1 MRHPLE
7 GHEEDYDVAAVG
19 NSNTNASVKVIE
31 VVTTAEATVDAFY
44 NEWRGTDG
52 ELRPHY
58 EGLTRTIE
66 SAGFEDLSHRLVD
79 ARRQVDLDSVTFY
92 LDPGSY
98 RNMPTD
104 FLPRVIPLAH
114 WETIAAGV
122 EQRLRC
128 INLFLGE
135 LYSGQQDV
143 VPDDVIYSSQHFYPE
158 AQGFRPPKDVFVHIY
173 GIDLVH
179 LGDGRYVVL
188 EDNLRIPSG
197 ISYQLKSVQLSSELF
212 PEFARD
218 YDIIPF
224 DIRDAYLG
232 MLRSLS
238 DNPDPVC
245 VLLTDG
251 KYGSAFFE
259 HRYLSELLDIPLVEG
274 PDLYVGPDGYVYART
289 LDADVRVDVIYRR
302 VEDLDLFV
310 PGLGE
315 AYLDGKVVLVNGI
328 GTGAADD
335 KLVFL
340 WVPEMIERYLG
351 QTAILEQ
358 AKSYNPADVD
368 GRKFVLENLDSLVIK
383 TRQGYGG
390 LGVFVM
396 PDLGEGYK
404 ARVANNIL
412 QNPMAFIAQ
421 ETLDFSQHMVFN
433 EQTRS
438 LEPHHVDLRVFAVQS
453 GDGTVSVFPG
463 GLTRVAQAGSR
474 ITNNSSGGLCKPTWV
489 VR

>member
-1 MRHPLE
+1 M
-7 GHEEDYDVAAVG
+7 VAV
-19 NSNTNASVKVIE
+19 ASSK
-31 VVTTAEATVDAFY
+31 AARFY
-44 NEWRGTDG
+44 SEWQSADG
-52 ELRPHY
+52 QVRPHY
-58 EGLTRTIE
+58 AALSEATK
-66 SAGFEDLSHRLVD
+66 AVGFDQLGARWSD
-79 ARRQVDLDSVTFY
+79 ARRRVERDAVTFY
-92 LDPGSY
+92 LDPGNY
-98 RNMPTD
+98 RSMPTD
-104 FLPRVIPLAH
+104 FLPRVIPLQH

-122 EQRLRC
+122 SQRLRA
-128 INLFLGE
+128 INHFLAN
-135 LYSGQQDV
+135 LYNEGQDV
-143 VPDDVIYSSQHFYPE
+143 VPDDVIYTSQYFYPE
-158 AQGFRPPKDVFVHIY
+158 MQGFRPPRDLFVHIY

-197 ISYQLKSVQLSSELF
+197 ISYQLKSLAMAKELF
-212 PEFARD
+212 PEFAEQ
-218 YDIIPF
+218 YDILPYE
-224 DIRDAYLG
+224 IREAYLG
-232 MLRSLS
+232 VFRSLT

-259 HRYLSELLDIPLVEG
+259 HRYLSELLGIPLVEG
-274 PDLYVGPDGYVYART
+274 PDLYVGHDGRVYVRT
-289 LDADVRVDVIYRR
+289 LDQDVPVDVIYRR

-310 PGLGE
+310 PGLRE

-340 WVPEMIERYLG
+340 WVPEMINRYLG
-351 QTAILEQ
+351 ESPLLEQ
-358 AKSYNPADVD
+358 ARSYNLADIES
-368 GRKFVLENLDSLVIK
+368 RRFTLENLANLVIK

-404 ARVANNIL
+404 SRVASNIL
-412 QNPMAFIAQ
+412 QNPLMFIAQ
-421 ETLDFSQHMVFN
+421 DTLDFPQHMVFN
-433 EQTRS
+433 DETRR
-438 LEPHHVDLRVFAVQS
+438 LEPHHIDLRVFAVQS
-453 GDGTVSVFPG
+453 GDGNVSVFPG
-463 GLTRVAQAGSR
+463 GLTRVAQSGSR

>member
-1 MRHPLE
+1 M
-7 GHEEDYDVAAVG
+7 
-19 NSNTNASVKVIE
+19 
-31 VVTTAEATVDAFY
+31 
-44 NEWRGTDG
+44 
-52 ELRPHY
+52 
-58 EGLTRTIE
+58 
-66 SAGFEDLSHRLVD
+66 
-79 ARRQVDLDSVTFY
+79 
-92 LDPGSY
+92 
-98 RNMPTD
+98 
-104 FLPRVIPLAH
+104 
-114 WETIAAGV
+114 
-122 EQRLRC
+122 
-128 INLFLGE
+128 
-135 LYSGQQDV
+135 
-143 VPDDVIYSSQHFYPE
+143 
-158 AQGFRPPKDVFVHIY
+158 
-173 GIDLVH
+173 
-179 LGDGRYVVL
+179 
-188 EDNLRIPSG
+188 
-197 ISYQLKSVQLSSELF
+197 
-212 PEFARD
+212 
-218 YDIIPF
+218 
-224 DIRDAYLG
+224 
-232 MLRSLS
+232 
-238 DNPDPVC
+238 

-251 KYGSAFFE
+251 KYGAAFFE
-259 HRYLSELLDIPLVEG
+259 HRYLSEELDIPLVEG
-274 PDLYVGPDGYVYART
+274 PDLYVGPDGFVYART
-289 LDADVRVDVIYRR
+289 LDQDARVDVIYRR

-340 WVPEMIERYLG
+340 WVPQMIERYLG
-351 QTAILEQ
+351 QTPILEQ
-358 AKSYNPADVD
+358 ATSYNPADP
-368 GRKFVLENLDSLVIK
+368 GSRRFMLENLESLVIK

-412 QNPMAFIAQ
+412 QNPLAFIAQ

-433 EQTRS
+433 EQTRA

>member
-1 MRHPLE
+1 M
-7 GHEEDYDVAAVG
+7 
-19 NSNTNASVKVIE
+19 
-31 VVTTAEATVDAFY
+31 VTTTLPKSVQFYSEWQDPDGRIREHYAGLATSAEALGF
-44 NEWRGTDG
+44 
-52 ELRPHY
+52 
-58 EGLTRTIE
+58 
-66 SAGFEDLSHRLVD
+66 SALAQRWSS
-79 ARRQVDLDSVTFY
+79 ARRQVELDAVTFY

-98 RNMPTD
+98 RPMPTD
-104 FLPRVIPLAH
+104 FLPRVIPVAH

-122 EQRLRC
+122 SQRLRA
-128 INLFLGE
+128 INRFLVD
-135 LYSGQQDV
+135 LYNDGQDV
-143 VPDDVIYSSQHFYPE
+143 VPDEVIYTSQYFYPE
-158 AQGFRPPKDVFVHIY
+158 VQGFRPPKDVFVHIY

-179 LGDGRYVVL
+179 MGDGRYVVL

-197 ISYQLKSVQLSSELF
+197 ISYQLKSVGMAASLF
-212 PEFARD
+212 PEFSEG
-218 YDIIPF
+218 YDILPY
-224 DIRDAYLG
+224 DIRDAYLS
-232 MLRSLS
+232 MFRSLT
-238 DNPDPVC
+238 DNPEPVC

-259 HRYLSELLDIPLVEG
+259 HRYLSDLLGIPLVEG
-274 PDLYVGPDGYVYART
+274 PDLYVGLDGKVYVRT
-289 LDADVRVDVIYRR
+289 LDQDVQVDVIYRR

-310 PGLGE
+310 PGLRE
-315 AYLDGKVVLVNGI
+315 AYLDGKVALVNGI

-340 WVPEMIERYLG
+340 WAPQMIERYLG
-351 QTAILEQ
+351 ETPVLEQ
-358 AKSYNPADVD
+358 ARSYNLADMD
-368 GRKFVLENLDSLVIK
+368 SRRFALENLDHLVIK

-412 QNPMAFIAQ
+412 QNPLMFIAQ

-433 EQTRS
+433 EHTGS
-438 LEPHHVDLRVFAVQS
+438 LEPHHIDLRVFAVQS
-453 GDGTVSVFPG
+453 GDGSVSVFPG
-463 GLTRVAQAGSR
+463 GLTRVAQSGSR

>member
-1 MRHPLE
+1 MLIDKANATKRIAGL
-7 GHEEDYDVAAVG
+7 VTVSAASAV
-19 NSNTNASVKVIE
+19 E
-31 VVTTAEATVDAFY
+31 FY
-44 NEWRGTDG
+44 NEWRGAEG
-52 ELRPHY
+52 GLRPHY
-58 EGLTRTIE
+58 QNLASAVE
-66 SAGFEDLSHRLVD
+66 SAGFDNLA
-79 ARRQVDLDSVTFY
+79 ARFAEAGKQVDLDSVTFY
-92 LDPGSY
+92 LDPGKY

-104 FLPRVIPLAH
+104 FVPRVIPLEH

-122 EQRLRC
+122 EQRIRS
-128 INLFLGE
+128 INRFLVD
-135 LYSGQQDV
+135 LYAGQQDI

-158 AQGFRPPKDVFVHIY
+158 VQGFRPPRDVFVHIY

-197 ISYQLKSVQLSSELF
+197 ISYQLKSRQMVDEMF
-212 PEFARD
+212 PEFARE
-218 YDIIPF
+218 YDILPY
-224 DIRDAYLG
+224 DIRDAY
-232 MLRSLS
+232 MNMFRSLVGA
-238 DNPDPVC
+238 PPVPGPGDGASC
-245 VLLTDG
+245 GNTEPFVVLLTDG
-251 KYGSAFFE
+251 KYGAAFFE
-259 HRYLSELLDIPLVEG
+259 HRYLSEELDIPLVEG
-274 PDLYVGPDGYVYART
+274 PDLYVGPDGFVYART
-289 LDADVRVDVIYRR
+289 LDQDVKVDVIYRR

-310 PGLGE
+310 TGLGE
-315 AYLDGKVVLVNGI
+315 AYLDGKVALVNGI

-340 WVPEMIERYLG
+340 WVPDMIQCYLG
-351 QTAILEQ
+351 ETPILEQ
-358 AKSYNPADVD
+358 ATSYNPADPD
-368 GRKFVLENLDSLVIK
+368 SRRFMLENLESLVIK

-412 QNPMAFIAQ
+412 QNPLAFIAQ

-433 EQTRS
+433 EQTRT

>member
-1 MRHPLE
+1 MVLSREPSAQTIKFYSEWQDADGVRQHYAPLSAALDALGPE
-7 GHEEDYDVAAVG
+7 GM
-19 NSNTNASVKVIE
+19 
-31 VVTTAEATVDAFY
+31 
-44 NEWRGTDG
+44 G
-52 ELRPHY
+52 ERW
-58 EGLTRTIE
+58 
-66 SAGFEDLSHRLVD
+66 SD
-79 ARRQVDLDSVTFY
+79 ARRQVGLDAVTFY

-98 RNMPTD
+98 RLMPTD

-122 EQRLRC
+122 AQRLRA
-128 INLFLGE
+128 INRFLSD
-135 LYSGQQDV
+135 LYNGTQDV
-143 VPDDVIYSSQHFYPE
+143 VPDDVIYTSQYFHPE
-158 AQGFRPPKDVFVHIY
+158 AQGFRPPQDLFVQIY

-197 ISYQLKSVQLSSELF
+197 ISYQIKSVAITSELF
-212 PEFARD
+212 PEFTRD
-218 YDIIPF
+218 YDILSY

-232 MLRSLS
+232 MFRSLT
-238 DNPDPVC
+238 DNPNPMV

-259 HRYLSELLDIPLVEG
+259 HRYLSDLLGIPLVEG
-274 PDLYVGPDGYVYART
+274 TDLYVGYDGRVYLRT
-289 LDADVRVDVIYRR
+289 LDEDIAVDVIYRR

-310 PGLGE
+310 PGLRE
-315 AYLDGKVVLVNGI
+315 AYFDGKVALVNAI

-340 WVPEMIERYLG
+340 WVPHMIERYMGEAPL
-351 QTAILEQ
+351 LEQ
-358 AKSYNPADVD
+358 AESYNMGDTDSRRFA
-368 GRKFVLENLDSLVIK
+368 LENLQRLVIK

-396 PDLGEGYK
+396 PDMGDSYK
-404 ARVANNIL
+404 ARITNNIL
-412 QNPMAFIAQ
+412 QNPLMYIAQ

-433 EQTRS
+433 EQTTS
-438 LEPHHVDLRVFAVQS
+438 LDPHHVDLRVFAVQS

-463 GLTRVAQAGSR
+463 GLTRVAQSGSR

>member
-1 MRHPLE
+1 MPSLSISTL
-7 GHEEDYDVAAVG
+7 AATG
-19 NSNTNASVKVIE
+19 PCPPTSC
-31 VVTTAEATVDAFY
+31 
-44 NEWRGTDG
+44 
-52 ELRPHY
+52 
-58 EGLTRTIE
+58 
-66 SAGFEDLSHRLVD
+66 
-79 ARRQVDLDSVTFY
+79 
-92 LDPGSY
+92 PG
-98 RNMPTD
+98 
-104 FLPRVIPLAH
+104 VIPLEH

-122 EQRLRC
+122 SQRIRA
-128 INLFLGE
+128 INRFLAD
-135 LYSGQQDV
+135 LYNDEQDV
-143 VPDDVIYSSQHFYPE
+143 VPDEVIYTSQYFYPE

-197 ISYQLKSVQLSSELF
+197 ISYQLKSVAMAAEFF
-212 PEFARD
+212 PEFSEG
-218 YDIIPF
+218 YDILPY
-224 DIRDAYLG
+224 DIRDAY
-232 MLRSLS
+232 MSMFHSLT

-259 HRYLSELLDIPLVEG
+259 HRYLSDLLGIPLVEG
-274 PDLYVGPDGYVYART
+274 PDLYVGHDGRVYART
-289 LDADVRVDVIYRR
+289 LDQDVPVDVIYRR

-310 PGLGE
+310 PGLRQ
-315 AYLDGKVVLVNGI
+315 AYLDGKVALVNGI

-340 WVPEMIERYLG
+340 WVPQMIERYLG
-351 QTAILEQ
+351 EAPVLEQ
-358 AKSYNPADVD
+358 ALSYNLAEAES
-368 GRKFVLENLDSLVIK
+368 RRYVLENLEDLVIK

-396 PDLGEGYK
+396 PDLGPAYK

-412 QNPMAFIAQ
+412 QNPLMFIAQ
-421 ETLDFSQHMVFN
+421 ETLDFPQHLVFN
-433 EQTRS
+433 EDTGS
-438 LEPHHVDLRVFAVQS
+438 MAPHHIDLRVFAVQS
-453 GDGTVSVFPG
+453 GDGSVSVFPG
-463 GLTRVAQAGSR
+463 GLTRVAQFGSR

>member
-1 MRHPLE
+1 MQWLTRPERIVGVVTVSDARPLE
-7 GHEEDYDVAAVG
+7 
-19 NSNTNASVKVIE
+19 
-31 VVTTAEATVDAFY
+31 FY
-44 NEWRGTDG
+44 NEWQDARGG
-52 ELRPHY
+52 LRPHY
-58 EGLTRTIE
+58 LGLSEALE
-66 SAGFEDLSHRLVD
+66 SAGFENIASRF
-79 ARRQVDLDSVTFY
+79 AEAGRRVDLDSVTFY
-92 LDPGSY
+92 LDPGSH

-104 FLPRVIPLAH
+104 FVPRVIPLEH

-122 EQRLRC
+122 EQRLRS
-128 INLFLGE
+128 INSFLAD
-135 LYSGQQDV
+135 LYSGQQDI
-143 VPDDVIYSSQHFYPE
+143 VPDNVIYSSQHFYPE
-158 AQGFRPPKDVFVHIY
+158 VQGFRPPKDIFVHIY

-179 LGDGRYVVL
+179 LGDGNYVVL

-197 ISYQLKSVQLSSELF
+197 ISYQLKARQMAEELF
-212 PEFARD
+212 PEFASE
-218 YDIIPF
+218 YDILPY
-224 DIRDAYLG
+224 DIRDAYQG
-232 MLRSLS
+232 MFESLTE
-238 DNPDPVC
+238 NPDPVV

-259 HRYLSELLDIPLVEG
+259 HRYLSELLNIPLVEG
-274 PDLYVGPDGYVYART
+274 PDLYVAPDGCVYART
-289 LDADVRVDVIYRR
+289 LDADVKVDVIYRR

-310 PGLGE
+310 PGLGD
-315 AYLDGKVVLVNGI
+315 AYLNGKVVLVNGI

-340 WVPEMIERYLG
+340 WVPDMIRRYLG
-351 QTAILEQ
+351 TEAILAQ
-358 AKSYNPADVD
+358 ATSYNPADPD
-368 GRKFVLENLDSLVIK
+368 SRRFMLENLENLVIK

-404 ARVANNIL
+404 ARIVNNIL
-412 QNPMAFIAQ
+412 QNPLSFIAQ

-433 EQTRS
+433 GETRS

>member
-1 MRHPLE
+1 M
-7 GHEEDYDVAAVG
+7 
-19 NSNTNASVKVIE
+19 
-31 VVTTAEATVDAFY
+31 VTGTEATTDLFY
-44 NEWRGTDG
+44 NEWQDAEGG
-52 ELRPHY
+52 LRPHY
-58 EGLTRTIE
+58 ASLARSIE
-66 SAGFEDLSHRLVD
+66 SAGFGNLSPRLEE
-79 ARRQVDLDSVTFY
+79 ARRQVNLDSVTFH
-92 LDPGSY
+92 LDPGNY
-98 RNMPTD
+98 RNVPTD
-104 FLPRVIPLAH
+104 FLPRVIPLEH
-114 WETIAAGV
+114 WQSISAGV
-122 EQRLRC
+122 EQRIRS
-128 INLFLGE
+128 INHFLVD
-135 LYSGQQDV
+135 LYTGRQDI
-143 VPDDVIYSSQHFYPE
+143 VPEDVIYSSQHFYPE
-158 AQGFRPPKDVFVHIY
+158 VQGFRPPRDVYVHIY

-179 LGDGRYVVL
+179 LGEGRYVVL

-197 ISYQLKSVQLSSELF
+197 ISYQLKSNQISARLF
-212 PEFARD
+212 PEFAKD
-218 YDIIPF
+218 YDILPYG
-224 DIRDAYLG
+224 IREAYLG
-232 MLRSLS
+232 MFRSLT
-238 DNPDPVC
+238 DIPDPVC

-251 KYGSAFFE
+251 RYGSAFFE

-274 PDLYVGPDGYVYART
+274 PDLYVAPDGYVYART
-289 LDADVRVDVIYRR
+289 LDTDVKVDVIYRR

-315 AYLDGKVVLVNGI
+315 AYLNGKVVLVNGV
-328 GTGAADD
+328 GAGAADD

-340 WVPEMIERYLG
+340 WVPQMIESHHG
-351 QTAILEQ
+351 QTPILEQ
-358 AKSYNPADVD
+358 AASYNLADAD
-368 GRKFVLENLDSLVIK
+368 SRRYVLENLESLVIK

-404 ARVANNIL
+404 ARIANSIL

-433 EQTRS
+433 EHTGR

-463 GLTRVAQAGSR
+463 GLTRVAQAGTR